1 VDTVAA
7 RSYAR
12 KNREHHPVK
21 LFTFWRSLATY
32 RVRIALNLKGIKPEV
47 VYVDLIKG
55 HQRAPEFKAVNPQMV
70 IPALVDGDGPIL
82 FQSLAIIEYLDE
94 VHPHPPL
101 LPTDPRARA
110 FVRGIAQIVAC
121 DSHPLVVPRIRNYL
135 TDELKLDE
143 PARMKWIRHWI
154 SEALAAIE
162 SHLANDGMTG
172 RCCCGDRP
180 TIADI
185 CVASQAAGAGFFEVD
200 LKPYPTVSRVVDA
213 CMQIEA
219 FAAAHPLKQP
229 GAPDSKQ

>member
-1 VDTVAA
+1 MLEKDFAGA
-7 RSYAR
+7 G
-12 KNREHHPVK
+12 PVK

-55 HQRAPEFKAVNPQMV
+55 HQRAPEYKAVNPQMV

-110 FVRGIAQIVAC
+110 FARGIAQIVAS

-154 SEALAAIE
+154 SEALRAIE

-172 RCCCGDRP
+172 RFCCGDQP

-185 CVASQAAGAGFFEVD
+185 CVASQAAGARFFEVD
-200 LKPYPTVSRVVDA
+200 LKPYPTFARVVDA
-213 CMQIEA
+213 CMQVEA

-229 GAPDSKQ
+229 DAPRQ

>member
-1 VDTVAA
+1 M
-7 RSYAR
+7 
-12 KNREHHPVK
+12 K
-21 LFTFWRSLATY
+21 LFSFWRSLATY
-32 RVRIALNLKGIKPEV
+32 RVRIALNLKGLKPDV
-47 VYVDLIKG
+47 VFVDLIKG
-55 HQRAPEFKAVNPQMV
+55 DQLKPEFKAVNPQMV

-82 FQSLAIIEYLDE
+82 FESLAIIEYLDE

-121 DSHPLVVPRIRNYL
+121 DSHPLVVPRVRNYL
-135 TDELKLDE
+135 EHELKLDE
-143 PARMKWIRHWI
+143 PTRMKWTRHWI
-154 SEALAAIE
+154 GEAIPVIE

-172 RCCCGDRP
+172 RFCCGDQP

-185 CVASQAAGAGFFEVD
+185 CVASQAAGAGFFGFD
-200 LKPYPTVSRVVDA
+200 LKPYPTFSRVVDA

-229 GAPDSKQ
+229 GAPAAVTH

>member
-1 VDTVAA
+1 MLG
-7 RSYAR
+7 
-12 KNREHHPVK
+12 KNREEHPVK
-21 LFTFWRSLATY
+21 LFSFWRSLATY
-32 RVRIALNLKGIKPEV
+32 RVRIALNLKGLKPEV

-82 FQSLAIIEYLDE
+82 FQSLAIMEYLDE

-110 FVRGIAQIVAC
+110 FARGIAQIVAC

-143 PARMKWIRHWI
+143 PARMKWIRHWVA
-154 SEALAAIE
+154 EALAAIE
-162 SHLANDGMTG
+162 SHLVNDGQTG
-172 RCCCGDRP
+172 RFCCGDRP

-185 CVASQAAGAGFFEVD
+185 CVASQAAGARFFEVD
-200 LKPYPTVSRVVDA
+200 LKPYPTVARVVDA

-229 GAPDSKQ
+229 DAPASNQ

>member
-1 VDTVAA
+1 M
-7 RSYAR
+7 
-12 KNREHHPVK
+12 K
-21 LFTFWRSLATY
+21 LFSFWRSLATY
-32 RVRIALNLKGIKPEV
+32 RVRIALNLKGLKPEV

-82 FQSLAIIEYLDE
+82 FQSLAIMEYLDE

-110 FVRGIAQIVAC
+110 FARGIAQIVAC
-121 DSHPLVVPRIRNYL
+121 DTHPLVVPRIRNYL

-143 PARMKWIRHWI
+143 PARMKWIRHWVA
-154 SEALAAIE
+154 EALAAIE
-162 SHLANDGMTG
+162 SHLANDGQTG
-172 RCCCGDRP
+172 RFCCGDRP

-185 CVASQAAGAGFFEVD
+185 CVASQAAGARFFEVD
-200 LKPYPTVSRVVDA
+200 LKPYPTVARVVDA
-213 CMQIEA
+213 CMQIGA

-229 GAPDSKQ
+229 DAPVSNQ